1 MKAKL
6 FFLLMAALVLGACA
20 GQQKPGPGE
29 QSRLIEKPDPQERQ
43 TGQQQKTPA
52 RAQTQT
58 GSLWQ
63 NSSSSLFAAN
73 IATGVGDI
81 VTVTISEEASAA
93 KESETSTGRS
103 SSASLG
109 IPKLFGYETA
119 LANKNR
125 NLDPSSLVSASTD
138 NSFEG
143 SGSTSRQ
150 ETLTATLTTRVVEE
164 VEGGNLRI
172 EGTKT
177 VRVNNEDQIIRLTGI
192 VRPYDITAY
201 NTIDSQYILDARIE
215 YSGDGIISEKQ
226 RPGWLARLV
235 DIAWPF

>member
-1 MKAKL
+1 MKSKL
-6 FFLLMAALVLGACA
+6 FILLMAALVMGACA
-20 GQQKPGPGE
+20 GRQQPAPSGQE
-29 QSRLIEKPDPQERQ
+29 SSIEKPENQSREKLPE
-43 TGQQQKTPA
+43 QKPS
-52 RAQTQT
+52 AQSRT
-58 GSLWQ
+58 GSIWPAKG
-63 NSSSSLFAAN
+63 NSLFEAN
-73 IATGVGDI
+73 VATGVGDI
-81 VTVTISEEASAA
+81 VTVTISEQASAA
-93 KESETSTGRS
+93 KEAETSTGRS
-103 SSASLG
+103 SSASVG

-125 NLDPSSLVSASTD
+125 NLDPSSLISASTD

-143 SGSTSRQ
+143 SGSTSR
-150 ETLTATLTTRVVEE
+150 EERLSATLTTRVIEE

-192 VRPYDITAY
+192 IRPYDITAY

-215 YSGDGIISEKQ
+215 YSGDGVISEKQ
-226 RPGWLARLV
+226 RPGWLARLI

>member
-1 MKAKL
+1 MKIQW
-6 FFLLMAALVLGACA
+6 FILLAAALALGACA
-20 GQQKPGPGE
+20 GQQKPAPGE
-29 QSRLIEKPDPQERQ
+29 SSMLIEKSDQQDRQ
-43 TGQQQKTPA
+43 AGQQRQKPLA
-52 RAQTQT
+52 RTQT

-63 NSSSSLFAAN
+63 DSSSSLFAAN
-73 IATGVGDI
+73 IATHVGDI
-81 VTVTISEEASAA
+81 VTVTISEQASAA
-93 KESETSTGRS
+93 KEAETSTGRS
-103 SSASLG
+103 SSASVG

-125 NLDPSSLVSASTD
+125 NLDPSSLISASTD

-150 ETLTATLTTRVVEE
+150 ETLSATLTTRVVEE

-192 VRPYDITAY
+192 IRPYDITAY

-215 YSGDGIISEKQ
+215 YSGEGIISEKQ
-226 RPGWLARLV
+226 RPGWLARLI